1 MQKYTLQYIKDNNL
15 ILFEAISGSIA
26 YGTNTPTSDT
36 DIRGVFICELDDIL
50 SGDYPEQINDETN
63 DVVFYELGRFLN
75 LVSSNNPNILELLN
89 APEDCILSKNS
100 LFDLILEHKDRFV
113 TKKCAN
119 SFYGYAISQI
129 KKASGLDKKQNWESE
144 RTERKDPIDFCHA
157 IIKNETKPLK
167 EFIEDNE
174 LDQLFCGVTSIPHAR
189 DLYALFY
196 DGKAHCCFSDRV
208 SETERERFKNEIKES
223 GESFGL
229 GYKGL
234 SKIGD
239 ESKNKSESNSL
250 RLSSIPKGEQ
260 PIVIFSYNKD
270 GYTMHCEQYRQYQ
283 EWLAKRNTKRYVETK
298 NHGQKIDSKNL
309 MHCHRLLRMA
319 SEIASGQGIIVRRPD
334 AEWLLRIRRG
344 EFSLDELLDQAN
356 EQVENLNEI
365 FDRSELPDSV
375 DSEFVNNLIVGIRR
389 EFYHLS
395 PNK

>member
-15 ILFEAISGSIA
+15 ILFESVSGSIA

-75 LVSSNNPNILELLN
+75 LVSTNNPNILELLN
-89 APEDCILSKNS
+89 APEDCILSRHS
-100 LFDLILEHKDRFV
+100 LFDLILKCRDQFI

-119 SFYGYAISQI
+119 SFAGYAISQI
-129 KKASGLDKKQNWESE
+129 KKASGLDKKQNWENE
-144 RTERKDPIDFCHA
+144 KTERKDPIDFCHVIVA
-157 IIKNETKPLK
+157 NEAKPLK
-167 EFIEDNE
+167 DFLEENE
-174 LDQLFCGVTSIPHAR
+174 LDQLFCGITNIPHAR

-196 DGKAHCCFSDRV
+196 DGRAHCCFSERA
-208 SETERERFKNEIKES
+208 SEAEREKFKNELRES
-223 GESFGL
+223 GKSFGL

-234 SKIGD
+234 NKVGD
-239 ESKNKSESNSL
+239 EAKSKSESNSL

-260 PIVIFSYNKD
+260 PIAIFSYNKD
-270 GYTMHCEQYRQYQ
+270 GYTIHCEQFRQYQ
-283 EWLAKRNTKRYVETK
+283 EWLNKRNVQRYVETK

-309 MHCHRLLRMA
+309 MHCHRLLKMA

-344 EFSLDELLDQAN
+344 EFSLDELLEQAN
-356 EQVENLNEI
+356 NQVDNLDELFEN
-365 FDRSELPDSV
+365 SSLPESV
-375 DSEFVNNLIVGIRR
+375 DSDFVNGLIIKIRR
-389 EFYHLS
+389 SFYGI
-395 PNK
+395 